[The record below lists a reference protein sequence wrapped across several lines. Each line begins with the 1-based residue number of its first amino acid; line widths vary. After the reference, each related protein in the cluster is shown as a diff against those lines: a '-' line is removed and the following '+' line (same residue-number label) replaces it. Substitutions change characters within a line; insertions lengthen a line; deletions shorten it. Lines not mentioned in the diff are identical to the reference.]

1 MAHLTQPL
9 ASPSPVTAT
18 PPTPRYSIAAR
29 LGVALLS
36 LLLTAGAM
44 ELLLRGY
51 VSVTGLGK
59 SGEDKDGAIQ
69 PLPGDPRGYALRPGL
84 PPPFSTNAYGFRGEA
99 IEVAKPPGV
108 RRIVMLGDSIT
119 YGNSVEWDQTFSH
132 VLQQSLNE
140 PAAGPSYEVLN
151 LGVSGYNTGQELAT
165 LRELGLRFSP
175 DLIVL
180 NVCLNDSDPVRK
192 VTPLGLKN
200 DVAIHGFGDINFR
213 TILQSSYL
221 ISMTKYALFTQ
232 LEKSYPGFVG
242 KLNSPE
248 LVIDPRMR
256 EKGWST
262 MKEEMQA
269 LSELARE
276 QQIPLAI
283 VIYPYSSQVG
293 LPPERMKPQQDLL
306 AFAAASG
313 IPALEPS
320 AVYLHQPQDMFADQ
334 FIHLSPYGHRVMAR
348 AIQDFLAARGLLP
361 AGAP

>member
-1 MAHLTQPL
+1 MAYVTQPV
-9 ASPSPVTAT
+9 ASPSTVTTT
-18 PPTPRYSIAAR
+18 PPTQNYSIGAR

-59 SGEDKDGAIQ
+59 SGQDKDGAIQ
-69 PLPGDPRGYALRPGL
+69 PLPDSARSYALRPGL
-84 PPPFSTNAYGFRGEA
+84 PPPFSTNAFGFRGEPV
-99 IEVAKPPGV
+99 EVAKPAGV

-119 YGNSVEWDQTFSH
+119 YGNSVEWDQTFSR

-140 PAAGPSYEVLN
+140 RATGQSFEVLN

-180 NVCLNDSDPVRK
+180 NVCLNDSDAVRK
-192 VTPLGLKN
+192 VTPLGLRN
-200 DVAIHGFGDINFR
+200 DVAIRSFGDINFR

-232 LEKSYPGFVG
+232 LEKSFPGFVG

-256 EKGWST
+256 EKGWGT
-262 MKEEMQA
+262 MKEEMRA
-269 LSELARE
+269 MFELARE
-276 QQIPLAI
+276 RQIPLAI
-283 VIYPYSSQVG
+283 VIYPYSSQIG
-293 LPPERMKPQQDLL
+293 MQPEQMKPQQDLL
-306 AFAAASG
+306 AFAAANG

-320 AVYLHQPQDMFADQ
+320 AAYLHQPEDMFADE
-334 FIHLSPYGHRVMAR
+334 FIHLSPHGHRVMAA
-348 AIQDFLAARGLLP
+348 AIQEFLAARGLLP
-361 AGAP
+361 ARTP